1 VVRDKG
7 ERSSPDP
14 LNYFLTAV
22 RGRTKFIQLSN
33 RTRGL
38 RIMANTRKRPKA
50 DKKNLIIRRMSIYL
64 RTLDHL
70 QNKGVKV
77 ISSADFERID
87 GVTQSLVR
95 RDFAEFGSFG
105 VRGLG
110 YHVPELREQIARIVG
125 ADRHW
130 KVALIGAGG
139 LGSVLM
145 HSASF
150 KKRNLEVV
158 QIFDHAS
165 ASVGTSIE
173 GIPVHGIANLEHELD
188 ASRIDLAIIAV
199 PPPEVQGVID
209 RLSQIGVRGALYF
222 ASRSVRVP
230 ENMVVLNMD
239 ITVELGVLTYQL
251 QES

>member
-1 VVRDKG
+1 
-7 ERSSPDP
+7 
-14 LNYFLTAV
+14 
-22 RGRTKFIQLSN
+22 
-33 RTRGL
+33 
-38 RIMANTRKRPKA
+38 MANTKKRPRI
-50 DKKNLIIRRMSIYL
+50 DKKNLIIRRMSTYL

-77 ISSADFERID
+77 ISSADLEKID

-105 VRGLG
+105 VRGVG
-110 YHVPELREQIARIVG
+110 YHVPELREQIARVLG
-125 ADRHW
+125 FDRHW

-150 KKRNLEVV
+150 KERNLEVV
-158 QIFDHAS
+158 QIFDHAGV
-165 ASVGTSIE
+165 SVGTSIE
-173 GIPVHGIANLEHELD
+173 GIPVHDIANIEQELD

-199 PPPEVQGVID
+199 PPPEVQSVID
-209 RLSQIGVRGALYF
+209 RLSQLGVRGALYF
-222 ASRSVRVP
+222 ASRPVRVP

-251 QES
+251 QDF

>member
-1 VVRDKG
+1 MV
-7 ERSSPDP
+7 
-14 LNYFLTAV
+14 N
-22 RGRTKFIQLSN
+22 TK
-33 RTRGL
+33 
-38 RIMANTRKRPKA
+38 KRPRI
-50 DKKNLIIRRMSIYL
+50 DKKNLIIRRMSTYL

-77 ISSADFERID
+77 ISSADLEKID

-95 RDFAEFGSFG
+95 RDLAEFGSFG
-105 VRGLG
+105 VRGVG
-110 YHVPELREQIARIVG
+110 YHVPELREQIARILG
-125 ADRHW
+125 AGRDW
-130 KVALIGAGG
+130 KVALIGARG

-158 QIFDHAS
+158 QIFDHAG
-165 ASVGTSIE
+165 ASVGPSIE
-173 GIPVHGIANLEHELD
+173 GIPVHDIVNLEQELD

-209 RLSQIGVRGALYF
+209 RLSQLGVHGALYF
-222 ASRSVRVP
+222 ASRPVRVP
-230 ENMVVLNMD
+230 ANMVVLNMD

-251 QES
+251 QDS

>member
-1 VVRDKG
+1 M
-7 ERSSPDP
+7 
-14 LNYFLTAV
+14 T
-22 RGRTKFIQLSN
+22 
-33 RTRGL
+33 
-38 RIMANTRKRPKA
+38 NTRKRPKA

-110 YHVPELREQIARIVG
+110 YHVPELREQIARIIG

-165 ASVGTSIE
+165 PSVGTSIEGTSIE

-199 PPPEVQGVID
+199 PPPEVQSVID

-239 ITVELGVLTYQL
+239 ITVELGMLTYQL
-251 QES
+251 QEP

>member
-1 VVRDKG
+1 
-7 ERSSPDP
+7 
-14 LNYFLTAV
+14 
-22 RGRTKFIQLSN
+22 
-33 RTRGL
+33 
-38 RIMANTRKRPKA
+38 MANTKKRPRI
-50 DKKNLIIRRMSIYL
+50 DKKNLIIRRMSTYL

-77 ISSADFERID
+77 ISSADLEKID

-105 VRGLG
+105 VRGVG
-110 YHVPELREQIARIVG
+110 YHVPELREQIARVLG
-125 ADRHW
+125 FDRHW

-158 QIFDHAS
+158 QIFDHAGV
-165 ASVGTSIE
+165 SVGTSIE
-173 GIPVHGIANLEHELD
+173 GIPVHDIANIEQELD

-199 PPPEVQGVID
+199 PPPEVQSVID
-209 RLSQIGVRGALYF
+209 RLSQLGVRGALYF
-222 ASRSVRVP
+222 ASRPVRVP

-251 QES
+251 QDF